1 MKNFLFL
8 WIALLFSMGSLS
20 GEISPNIKIIDQPNT
35 VLFVGNS
42 YLYYNNSLHNHF
54 KRMVEEHIQGFN
66 GGDSVKSSTIGGSR
80 LKHHDVSRLISPQAI
95 SKIEKFDL
103 VILQGGSSET
113 LSKKNRKEFAYY
125 AKRHIDSVKENDSEA
140 ALYMTHAYADH
151 YPRYE
156 PNQIEII
163 RKAYTKVGNENG
175 VLVIPVGLAF
185 DMAYQK
191 RPNIKLHDEDG
202 THPGPLGTYLAACTV
217 FASVYDLSPIGMEY
231 DYFGS
236 INELDKLFLQ
246 EIAHEATST
255 YFNKTL
261 K

>member
-1 MKNFLFL
+1 
-8 WIALLFSMGSLS
+8 MGSIS
-20 GEISPNIKIIDQPNT
+20 EEINPDIKNIDQPNT

-54 KRMVEEHIQGFN
+54 KRMVEENIQGFN

-113 LSKKNRKEFAYY
+113 LSKQNRKEFAYH
-125 AKRHIDSVKENDSEA
+125 AKKHIDSVRENDSEA

-151 YPRYE
+151 YRRYE

-163 RKAYTKVGNENG
+163 RKAYTEVGNENG

-185 DMAYQK
+185 DLAYQK
-191 RPNIKLHDEDG
+191 RPNIKLHDDDG
-202 THPGPLGTYLAACTV
+202 THPGLLGTYLAACTV
-217 FASVYDLSPIGMEY
+217 FASIYDQSPIGMKY

-246 EIAHEATST
+246 EIAHEVTST
-255 YFNKTL
+255 YLNKTL